1 MLTAN
6 YLTDKLEIRPEYH
19 DELGLGDLSAP
30 TIFPA
35 GSMISQKSEFFP
47 GMFLCMPSYEVRPT
61 GYGYAYSL
69 ED

>member
-35 GSMISQKSEFFP
+35 GSMISVNAKCIP
-47 GMFLCMPSYEVRPT
+47 GMIYPLPSYEVRPT

>member
-6 YLTDKLEIRPEYH
+6 YLMDKLEIRPEYH
-19 DELGLGDLSAP
+19 DEIGLGDLSAP

-35 GSMISQKSEFFP
+35 GSMISVKSMYIA
-47 GMFLCMPSYEVRPT
+47 GMIYSLPSYEVRPT
-61 GYGYAYSL
+61 GYGYCYSL